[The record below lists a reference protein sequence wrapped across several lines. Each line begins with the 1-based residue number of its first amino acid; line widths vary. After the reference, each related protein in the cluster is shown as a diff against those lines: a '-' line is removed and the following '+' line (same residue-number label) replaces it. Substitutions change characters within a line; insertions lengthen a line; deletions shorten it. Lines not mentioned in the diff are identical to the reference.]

1 MGGVLHRSEGV
12 DWMAISTLAW
22 VTTRDAHGLDEDE
35 PLALAALARA
45 GVTVDVVDWDDPQID
60 WSAFD
65 RVVLRSAWDYAERLP
80 DFLDWLARVDSTT
93 ELVNP
98 LPAVRWSLD
107 KQYLRELAT
116 AGVPITP
123 TEFVPPGTTPEFP
136 PGRFVVKPAV
146 GAGSRGA
153 SSYGAAQHSA
163 AADHVRWL
171 HESGQL
177 VLVQPFVSSVATEG
191 EWPLIFLGG
200 EYSHAASK
208 RVALPEAGSVDE
220 LFAAESNTSYT
231 ATAEQIRVASAA
243 IDVVAKRFGRLAYSR
258 VDLVRADDGTS
269 QVLEV
274 ELVEPSLFLPYEP
287 EAAARLAAVLVG

>member
-1 MGGVLHRSEGV
+1 
-12 DWMAISTLAW
+12 MAISTLAW
-22 VTTRDAHGLDEDE
+22 VTTRGARGLDEDE
-35 PLALAALARA
+35 PLALDALARA
-45 GVTVDVVDWDDPQID
+45 GVAVDVVDWDDPEVD

-80 DFLDWLARVDSTT
+80 EFLDWLARVDSTT
-93 ELVNP
+93 DLVNP

-107 KQYLRELAT
+107 KQYLRELAA

-123 TEFVPPGTTPEFP
+123 TAFVAPGTEPELPPGK
-136 PGRFVVKPAV
+136 FVVKPAV

-153 SSYGAAQHSA
+153 SSYGPAQHSA
-163 AADHVRWL
+163 AADHVSRL
-171 HESGQL
+171 HAGGQT

-191 EWPLIFLGG
+191 EWPLVFLGG

-220 LFAAESNTSYT
+220 LFAAESNASHA
-231 ATAEQIRVASAA
+231 ATAEQIRVATAA
-243 IDVVAKRFGRLAYSR
+243 LDVVAEQFGRLAYSR

-269 QVLEV
+269 QILEV
-274 ELVEPSLFLPYEP
+274 ELVEPSLFLSYDP
-287 EAAARLAAVLVG
+287 EAATRLAAALIG